1 MPEFIEELRDL
12 GFAERYLGGWR
23 VIASAWAMAMVIV
36 MMFAG
41 VEALAS
47 RHVTVPQHAAL
58 VGVVIPRHD
67 PSCGGPGDVTAAA
80 TPDCPV
86 ASDEFARSEAQAE
99 GEAEAAYGM

>member
-1 MPEFIEELRDL
+1 MPDYIEEPRES

-23 VIASAWAMAMVIV
+23 VVASAWAIV
-36 MMFAG
+36 MALVVLFAG
-41 VEALAS
+41 VDALAS

-80 TPDCPV
+80 TPNCPV
-86 ASDEFARSEAQAE
+86 AGDAFARSEAQAE
-99 GEAEAAYGM
+99 GEAQAAYGM